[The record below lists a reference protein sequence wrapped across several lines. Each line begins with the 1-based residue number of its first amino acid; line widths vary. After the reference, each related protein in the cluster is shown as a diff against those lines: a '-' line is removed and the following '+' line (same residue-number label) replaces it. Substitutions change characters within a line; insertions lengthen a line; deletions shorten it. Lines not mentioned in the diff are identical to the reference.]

1 MDTQVACDLGGKS
14 SREKARY
21 KYMEYMCCCFRRV
34 KEEPQAVP
42 LVTYSTFEVVQLAP
56 PKPIVAGRSYEIRV
70 RNAFRQHGIETLE
83 QTAGAT
89 KANDVT
95 IIVNGEHYGVEVKT
109 KNASEGGQRV
119 FQLQDDRLV
128 MDDTFFGSLINNHLP
143 FEGRIPSFLRG
154 DKTFETWIIE
164 KRHFEGEYIPVEDDA
179 VRRYYA
185 NKGSTYI
192 YIQSMGLYHTGED
205 PCLFGVP
212 EFRSKTRVRIRCK
225 QHGKSSVPGSVM
237 ASLVFKHTL
246 EKSSF
251 ILDV

>member
-1 MDTQVACDLGGKS
+1 
-14 SREKARY
+14 
-21 KYMEYMCCCFRRV
+21 MEYMCCCFRRV

-109 KNASEGGQRV
+109 KNASEGGQRA
-119 FQLQDDRLV
+119 FQFQDDRLV
-128 MDDTFFGSLINNHLP
+128 MEDTFFGSLINNHLP

-251 ILDV
+251 MLDV